1 MFIKEVAELTGVT
14 VRTLQYYDRIGLLRP
29 SSLTEAGYR
38 VYDQEALETLQQILF
53 FRELDFPL
61 SEIKEIL
68 SDPDFNRMEA
78 FSKQRELLMLK
89 RERLDRL
96 IGTLDNRLKGEK
108 RMDFKDFD
116 QTEIE
121 KAKKDYADEV
131 KARWGH
137 TDAYAES
144 ERKTGRY
151 GKEDWKAVNEKG
163 EEILREFGRH
173 RADAPE
179 SEAVQALVCRW
190 QQHITDSFYTCTDEI
205 LAGLGE
211 MYTADPRFTENI
223 DKYGEGTAA
232 LMAKAI
238 AIYCSK

>member
-61 SEIKEIL
+61 SQIKELL
-68 SDPDFNRMEA
+68 SDPDFDRMEA
-78 FSKQRELLMLK
+78 LAKQRELLMLK

-108 RMDFKDFD
+108 TMDFRNFD

-144 ERKTGRY
+144 ERKTVRY

-173 RADAPE
+173 RIDAPE

>member
-61 SEIKEIL
+61 SQIKELL
-68 SDPDFNRMEA
+68 SDPDFDRMEA
-78 FSKQRELLMLK
+78 LAKQRELLILK

-108 RMDFKDFD
+108 TMDFRDFD

-131 KARWGH
+131 KTRWGH

-151 GKEDWKAVNEKG
+151 SKEDWKSVNEKG
-163 EEILREFGRH
+163 EEILRAFGQH

-179 SEAVQALVCRW
+179 SETVQALVRRW